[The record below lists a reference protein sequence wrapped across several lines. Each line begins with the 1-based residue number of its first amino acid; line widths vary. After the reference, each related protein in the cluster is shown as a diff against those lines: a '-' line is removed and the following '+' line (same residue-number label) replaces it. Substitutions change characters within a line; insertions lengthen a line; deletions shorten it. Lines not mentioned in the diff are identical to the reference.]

1 MSIYISTEFIFL
13 NKHIVFTIVQ
23 LIDWLIPE
31 VSFKIKEQ
39 IGREKMVVQ
48 HALWEKM
55 REDNVETTKGAITFY
70 DIDEF
75 SDDDDDNDEDER
87 DNKEKNDSDNN
98 VYENQTNN
106 FEND

>member
-1 MSIYISTEFIFL
+1 
-13 NKHIVFTIVQ
+13 
-23 LIDWLIPE
+23 
-31 VSFKIKEQ
+31 
-39 IGREKMVVQ
+39 MVVQ

-55 REDNVETTKGAITFY
+55 REDNVETTEGAITFY

-75 SDDDDDNDEDER
+75 SDDDDDDNDEDER